1 MSVCVYCGAPACR
14 CSERDAMLV
23 EIDRLRAE
31 NKRLRVE
38 NVALGDRDDERRV
51 RKQLAGLLA
60 PWPANHWTCNE
71 EFVAWQV
78 EVARTL
84 AASDALD
91 QETTR

>member
-1 MSVCVYCGAPACR
+1 MSA
-14 CSERDAMLV
+14 RDDYPWLAREQTMGQGCYYPHPQGLAAID

-31 NKRLRVE
+31 
-38 NVALGDRDDERRV
+38 VAAERTV

-91 QETTR
+91 QEATR